1 MRRELCYLA
10 ISLLLFGC
18 ATSPLGQPKSAP
30 RSISLMPEGSEPIS
44 FARAIIRIPAGTQVG
59 NEFPAKGSKGA
70 KPIYWKINLSFSDDE
85 LNLTAID
92 EIEKYGYTAL
102 GADQVLFGTSAR
114 SKPRFLLGAVI
125 TELAHNRYMPE
136 AGNFSS
142 TFMAVE
148 WQLYD
153 NELGKTVFKAK
164 TRATIRKKNDLST
177 GTIFLSFAKSLDDLL
192 TQKEFAVLVAKRT
205 KSVIPPKQQGGT
217 LVCPCTS
224 SGILSL
230 PENLERALEAIAVVK
245 TGGSVGTGVIIS
257 REGFI
262 LTAHHVVQDA
272 EEVWAEMKSGLSLE
286 ATIVR
291 FDAEYDLALLK
302 LTGKGHACLP
312 LRTGSRPAI
321 GEEVFAV
328 GTPAGVYDFSVSK
341 GVISAVR
348 EMGGGKTLLQTDASV
363 NSGNSGGPLLDKFGR
378 VVGIV
383 TWKLRP
389 DQGYEGIAFAVPA
402 DAAIK
407 RLNLIWE
414 RQ

>member
-1 MRRELCYLA
+1 
-10 ISLLLFGC
+10 
-18 ATSPLGQPKSAP
+18 
-30 RSISLMPEGSEPIS
+30 
-44 FARAIIRIPAGTQVG
+44 
-59 NEFPAKGSKGA
+59 
-70 KPIYWKINLSFSDDE
+70 
-85 LNLTAID
+85 
-92 EIEKYGYTAL
+92 
-102 GADQVLFGTSAR
+102 
-114 SKPRFLLGAVI
+114 
-125 TELAHNRYMPE
+125 
-136 AGNFSS
+136 
-142 TFMAVE
+142 
-148 WQLYD
+148 
-153 NELGKTVFKAK
+153 
-164 TRATIRKKNDLST
+164 
-177 GTIFLSFAKSLDDLL
+177 
-192 TQKEFAVLVAKRT
+192 
-205 KSVIPPKQQGGT
+205 
-217 LVCPCTS
+217 
-224 SGILSL
+224 
-230 PENLERALEAIAVVK
+230 
-245 TGGSVGTGVIIS
+245 
-257 REGFI
+257 
-262 LTAHHVVQDA
+262 
-272 EEVWAEMKSGLSLE
+272 MKSGLSLE

>member
-1 MRRELCYLA
+1 
-10 ISLLLFGC
+10 
-18 ATSPLGQPKSAP
+18 
-30 RSISLMPEGSEPIS
+30 MPEGSEPIS